1 MKISKKNLVSCFMLF
16 VSVVCFAMTMDE
28 VLDLKFELYQA
39 ESTEKALETINEF
52 MATIDEK
59 DFKNYEEYLAAKN
72 IIGLEALNFSDPEAN
87 AQENFA
93 LLDSLHSTSD
103 AYIADKNVKRVNKYL
118 LVSLAD
124 VKSRI
129 LEFLSPKDMYKQSMV
144 AKDLYTAAL
153 RQDKKFAYALNGYGT
168 WLFFAPEIAGGGND
182 AALKTYSK
190 ALKYTDKD
198 FEKFFLY
205 INRSQVYFKLKRM
218 KDCKA
223 DLELARSLVTN
234 DAIISEIEEKNKNGK
249 TFFD

>member
-1 MKISKKNLVSCFMLF
+1 
-16 VSVVCFAMTMDE
+16 MTMDE

-129 LEFLSPKDMYKQSMV
+129 LEFLSTKDMYKQSMV
-144 AKDLYTAAL
+144 AKDLYTAAY
-153 RQDKKFAYALNGYGT
+153 DK
-168 WLFFAPEIAGGGND
+168 I
-182 AALKTYSK
+182 
-190 ALKYTDKD
+190 
-198 FEKFFLY
+198 
-205 INRSQVYFKLKRM
+205 
-218 KDCKA
+218 
-223 DLELARSLVTN
+223 
-234 DAIISEIEEKNKNGK
+234 KNLHMR
-249 TFFD
+249 